1 MKNQSIAQKV
11 KNAITGIAFTYKTE
25 SNFRLHCFSALI
37 VIILLTVFQPPW
49 IWWALIIICIALV
62 IAAELINTAL
72 ENLIDHLHP
81 EIHPQIGKVK
91 DILAGMVLVLSFTA
105 IIIALLAVLDTL
117 GV

>member
-1 MKNQSIAQKV
+1 MKNQSITQKV
-11 KNAITGIAFTYKTE
+11 KNAITGIAITYKTE
-25 SNFRLHCFSALI
+25 SNFRLHCFSAI
-37 VIILLTVFQPPW
+37 VVIIVLIIFQPQW
-49 IWWALIIICIALV
+49 IWWALIIICIGLV

-91 DILAGMVLVLSFTA
+91 DIMAGMVLVLSLTA
-105 IIIALLAVLDTL
+105 IIIALFAVLDTV